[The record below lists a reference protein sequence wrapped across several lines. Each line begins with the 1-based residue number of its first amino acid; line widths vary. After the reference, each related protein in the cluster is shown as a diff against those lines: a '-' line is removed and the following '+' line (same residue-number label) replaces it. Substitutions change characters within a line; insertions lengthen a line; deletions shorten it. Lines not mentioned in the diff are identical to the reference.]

1 MIHIVTLAF
10 CMMSQKIWMRQ
21 LPKSTEQTSTPPEP
35 VQPEVM
41 TPQHH
46 LLTGTQ
52 QRRAVRGLSRGL
64 VLEKYMQTHNEKPKV
79 QIFRDHPV
87 GTEVSIASNEIS
99 LYMWNH
105 FSWAIE
111 SFKHDNMD
119 FEDCTDEQMTA
130 CILKMTANRYRDRRC
145 RLHKY
150 CNELQ
155 AKGIDPVTQPY
166 RNWAGFSDD

>member
-87 GTEVSIASNEIS
+87 GTE
-99 LYMWNH
+99 
-105 FSWAIE
+105 
-111 SFKHDNMD
+111 DNMD